1 LVDFGF
7 NQFSKV
13 IFAFILKSKFMK
25 NYLLLIMLVAY
36 TGFSQSLPITF
47 EGDIVTADFVDFA
60 GGTATVVPNP
70 LVSGINTSNTVG
82 QIVRDGETIFA
93 GSKILLTD
101 NLDFSVLTKIS
112 MKVYTTAP
120 VGTVVKLKLEN
131 QGAVAADV
139 NVTTTV
145 SGTWET
151 LEWILVGTPNTANEI
166 VFMFDFG
173 NLGDGTETS
182 TFFFDDVEQIAGPTA
197 PIPTTLPID
206 FETGIVDTDFLNF
219 NGSIASIIPNPQIE
233 GINTSNT
240 VAQIVRDG
248 GQFFAGSQ
256 IFLNG
261 PINFATLSQISMK
274 VYTTAPVGTRIKLE
288 IQGPNAL
295 TNLDYITTVS
305 GTWEVATWNFDRQAL
320 NDSGQPID
328 YDRLQFLFDFG
339 NVGDGTASSTFLFD
353 DIQQEAGAPIPAPQ
367 PTTLPI
373 DFENNSIVTSDFTD
387 FFGAITSVVP
397 NPKIDQNNPS
407 ATVAQMVRSGGA
419 GFMRSKLI
427 LTEPLTNMSSF
438 GTISMKV
445 YTEAPIGSILKFKL
459 ENIVPNA
466 FGKEEDA
473 FTTVTGEW
481 ATYTWDLSNE
491 DSPIYDVLTFML
503 GFNGLNDA
511 SAEATFYF
519 DDIEIVA
526 NLSDGA
532 DQVLN
537 LDEVRS
543 YPNPAKDVLTISSK
557 NEQMNTIT
565 LFDILGNQINSFNP
579 NSRKMTIDVSHLSS
593 GIYIAKISTLS
604 GVGSIKIIIE

>member
-1 LVDFGF
+1 MKHIYSL
-7 NQFSKV
+7 
-13 IFAFILKSKFMK
+13 IILISF
-25 NYLLLIMLVAY
+25 YS
-36 TGFSQSLPITF
+36 GFSQSLPINF
-47 EGDIVTADFVDFA
+47 EGDITTNDFVDFA

-70 LVSGINTSNTVG
+70 SLSGINTSSTVG

-120 VGTVVKLKLEN
+120 AGTVVKLKLEN

-173 NLGDGTETS
+173 NIGDGSSTS
-182 TFFFDDVEQIAGPTA
+182 TFYFDDVEQVAGPTA
-197 PIPTTLPID
+197 PVPTSLPID

-219 NGSIASIIPNPQIE
+219 NGSIASVISNPQIE
-233 GINTSNT
+233 GINTSST
-240 VAQIVRDG
+240 VAQVVRNG
-248 GQFFAGSQ
+248 GDFFAGSQ
-256 IFLNG
+256 LLLDG
-261 PINFATLSQISMK
+261 PINFTTLSQISMK
-274 VYTTAPVGTRIKLE
+274 IYTTAPVGTRIKLE

-305 GTWEVATWNFDRQAL
+305 GTWEVASWNFYRQAN
-320 NDSGQPID
+320 NDEGQPID
-328 YDRLQFLFDFG
+328 YNKVQFLFDFG
-339 NVGDGTASSTFLFD
+339 NVGDGTATSTFLFD
-353 DIQQEAGAPIPAPQ
+353 DIQQEAGATIPEPQ

-373 DFENNSIVTSDFTD
+373 NFENNSVVTSDFTD
-387 FFGAITSVVP
+387 FFGAITSVIP

-407 ATVAQMVRSGGA
+407 ATVAQLVRSGGA

-427 LTEPLTNMSSF
+427 LTEPLPNMSEF

-445 YTEAPIGSILKFKL
+445 YTEAPVGSILKFKL

-466 FGKEEDA
+466 FGKEADA
-473 FTTVTGEW
+473 LTTVSGEW
-481 ATYTWDLSNE
+481 ATYTWDLSNA

-503 GFNGLNDA
+503 GYNGSNDA
-511 SAEATFYF
+511 SPNATFLF
-519 DDIEIVA
+519 DDIEIIP
-526 NLSDGA
+526 NSLSNGPD
-532 DQVLN
+532 LSFN
-537 LDEVRS
+537 IDEIIAF
-543 YPNPAKDVLTISSK
+543 PNPIKDKVTISSK
-557 NEQMNTIT
+557 NKSINNIMIYN
-565 LFDILGNQINSFNP
+565 ILGKEILQLRP
-579 NSRKMTIDVSHLSS
+579 NSLKTNIDISYLDN
-593 GIYIAKISTLS
+593 GIYIAKILTSS
-604 GVGSIKIIIE
+604 GMISLKLLKE